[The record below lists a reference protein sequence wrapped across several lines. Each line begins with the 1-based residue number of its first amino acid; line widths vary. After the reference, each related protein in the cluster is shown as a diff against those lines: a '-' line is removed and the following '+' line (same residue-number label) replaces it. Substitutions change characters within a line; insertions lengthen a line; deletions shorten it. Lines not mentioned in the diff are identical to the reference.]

1 VPPVIQISAKRL
13 DEEEM
18 QKLDLL
24 PAKSYYQIECA
35 DNGIGF
41 DQEHAAK
48 MFTIFQQLN
57 DRAQYEGYGIGLAL
71 CKKIAENHG
80 GLIEATGVPG
90 KGARFTIVLPVT
102 Q

>member
-1 VPPVIQISAKRL
+1 
-13 DEEEM
+13 
-18 QKLDLL
+18 
-24 PAKSYYQIECA
+24 
-35 DNGIGF
+35 
-41 DQEHAAK
+41 